1 MYEIVQSNVLKI
13 KELRCN
19 QRRTTETKN
28 DTFVIRSHLPG
39 EPFDNSAEW
48 RPCAAWRGRRR
59 HRLLAQGQPT
69 VCHLRPFHDL
79 VRIEIFQ
86 RKGIGRNCIIFC
98 QREGGWR
105 SIKSDCF
112 FSSKIIRFPDCSE
125 HSKLYV
131 VWMGLDGWI
140 DLRLPEP

>member
-1 MYEIVQSNVLKI
+1 MYEIVQSSVLEI

-28 DTFVIRSHLPG
+28 ETFVISSHLPG

-86 RKGIGRNCIIFC
+86 RKGIGWNCIIFF
-98 QREGGWR
+98 QREGGMEVNQKR
-105 SIKSDCF
+105 LIFLKKSSD
-112 FSSKIIRFPDCSE
+112 SQTVQNTVQ
-125 HSKLYV
+125 LYV

-140 DLRLPEP
+140 DLRLPVP